1 MHTRPDAC
9 QSEHRLRK
17 NTKLLGPHA
26 PLSNYWTQV
35 AEAASSSLSSCMSV
49 SAFALRAFSWMKP
62 TPAFKCFDT
71 WPRSC
76 VLLLLL
82 SSRMLE
88 GQSQGPSMLH
98 GQTPS
103 GSIPQ
108 VSLQT
113 SGLAPN
119 IALSAK
125 RRTQDSSTESVVVVL
140 VVLVVVVVVAAEAS
154 PHQRAPSVVV
164 HICFEM
170 G

>member
-1 MHTRPDAC
+1 MHMRPDAC
-9 QSEHRLRK
+9 QSEHTLRK
-17 NTKLLGPHA
+17 ITKLLV
-26 PLSNYWTQV
+26 SSRSSVYWTQV
-35 AEAASSSLSSCMSV
+35 LEAASRSISSCMSA
-49 SAFALRAFSWMKP
+49 SAFALRALSWMKP

-98 GQTPS
+98 GQTPC
-103 GSIPQ
+103 GSILQ

-125 RRTQDSSTESVVVVL
+125 RRTQDSTAEAVVVMR

-154 PHQRAPSVVV
+154 PHQRAPSVAV
-164 HICFEM
+164 HIACAI